1 MRTRV
6 FTAGVLGL
14 ALGAFWVVPA
24 MGGGAVEVKAKIG
37 KPAPDFTLRDCYGK
51 TFNLSDYK
59 GKTVVLE
66 WVNQYCPV
74 SKGKHR
80 ARTMQKTFAKYAR
93 DGVVWLGI
101 DSTSTLDV
109 EKNRIYAAEMGLAFP
124 LLNDPDGKVGRT
136 YGARTTPHMFVIDK
150 SGNLVYNG
158 AIDDQGKR
166 NYVAEAIEAVVAGS
180 TVAKAKTRPYGCS
193 VKYKQ

>member
-1 MRTRV
+1 MQQTRSV
-6 FTAGVLGL
+6 SQVCGL
-14 ALGAFWVVPA
+14 
-24 MGGGAVEVKAKIG
+24 
-37 KPAPDFTLRDCYGK
+37 
-51 TFNLSDYK
+51 
-59 GKTVVLE
+59 
-66 WVNQYCPV
+66 
-74 SKGKHR
+74 
-80 ARTMQKTFAKYAR
+80 AKYAR

-101 DSTSTLDV
+101 DSTSTLDA

-166 NYVAEAIEAVVAGS
+166 NYVAEAIEAVAAGS
-180 TVAKAKTRPYGCS
+180 TVTKAKTRPYGCS

>member
-1 MRTRV
+1 MRIRV
-6 FTAGVLGL
+6 LTVGVLGL
-14 ALGAFWVVPA
+14 VLGAFWVVPA
-24 MGGGAVEVKAKIG
+24 IGGGAVEVKAKIG
-37 KPAPDFTLRDCYGK
+37 KPAPDFTLRDCHEK
-51 TFNLSDYK
+51 TFKLSDYK
-59 GKTVVLE
+59 GKIVVLE
-66 WVNQYCPV
+66 WVNQHCPV
-74 SKGKHR
+74 TKGKH
-80 ARTMQKTFAKYAR
+80 ADKTMQKTFAKYAR

-124 LLNDPDGKVGRT
+124 LLNDSDGKVGRT